1 MMAGIKRTRHEAEI
15 LGITTS
21 YYREGSGPTVLLLHG
36 GAPGAC
42 SDVNWGVA
50 FNALCDSGYD
60 VIAYDQPGFG
70 LSGIPE
76 DHSIEFRYRHAVAFI
91 AQLKVQDVI
100 LVGNS
105 IGGLLAAMMRVRQAA
120 LPFLVRAL
128 VSVAPYPH
136 FPLSAAGE
144 QAMGAIR
151 GRFSSLQPT
160 LESVAAVCRN
170 TFYAADKISADL
182 VQLRLDMIAG
192 RNWEPIAARRE
203 VGNGFG
209 ADIIGQVIHG
219 PTLVMWGM
227 NDRSIPVQIGYEA
240 IGLFADAEFVF
251 LPECGHWPQTEQAEL
266 FTRHLTSFLR
276 NLDAAARMAA

>member
-1 MMAGIKRTRHEAEI
+1 MTAGINRARRETEI
-15 LGITTS
+15 LGIATG
-21 YYREGSGPTVLLLHG
+21 YYREGRGPTVLLLHG

-70 LSGIPE
+70 FSGIPE

-91 AQLKVQDVI
+91 EKLKLQDVI

-105 IGGLLAAMMRVRQAA
+105 IGGLLAAMMRIREAM
-120 LPFLVRAL
+120 LPFSIRAL

-136 FPLSAAGE
+136 FPLSATGE
-144 QAMGAIR
+144 KAMSAMR

-170 TFYAADKISADL
+170 TFYSVDKISPDL
-182 VQLRLDMIAG
+182 VRLRLDMISG
-192 RNWEPIAARRE
+192 RNWDAIAARRDA
-203 VGNGFG
+203 GNGFG
-209 ADIIGQVIHG
+209 PDILGKVIRG
-219 PTLVMWGM
+219 PSLVVWGM

-240 IGLFADAEFVF
+240 IGIFTDAEFVF

-276 NLDAAARMAA
+276 NLNRAALAAA